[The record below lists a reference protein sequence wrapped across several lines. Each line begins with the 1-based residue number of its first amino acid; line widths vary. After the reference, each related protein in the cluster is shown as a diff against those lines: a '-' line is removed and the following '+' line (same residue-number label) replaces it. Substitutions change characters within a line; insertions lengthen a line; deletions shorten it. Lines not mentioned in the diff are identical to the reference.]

1 MAKTPKT
8 RNEAAAILYVRVS
21 ALESQSKSE
30 IGLDGQERTL
40 RAMAAAAGYTDLRVV
55 VERHTASK
63 TQPALEAAL
72 KDLAKGEAVALYVD
86 KVDRLTR
93 SGMGDAIRIADLA
106 DRHGWRLV
114 IGDIG
119 GGVMDTGSVAGRIVL
134 GVMAEIA
141 RQESKR
147 RSERMRAF
155 HAERRAKGLE
165 WGTTHPARKTTASP
179 EAVAMIYDARAEG
192 LSWQAVAARLN
203 DHQMDNRKWYPT
215 AVRRVYASP
224 SAAAMLAA

>member
-1 MAKTPKT
+1 MTKTPKT
-8 RNEAAAILYVRVS
+8 RNESAAVIYCRVS
-21 ALESQSKSE
+21 ATESQSKSE
-30 IGLDGQERTL
+30 IGLDGQERIL
-40 RAMAAAAGYTDLRVV
+40 RAMAEAAGYTEVRVV

-155 HAERRAKGLE
+155 HAERRAKGLV
-165 WGTTHPARKTTASP
+165 WGVDTPHKTTASA
-179 EAVAMIYDARAEG
+179 EAVAMIAEARGAG
-192 LSWQAVAARLN
+192 MSWQAVADLLN
-203 DHQMDNRKWYPT
+203 DHQMDGRRWYPT
-215 AVRRVYASP
+215 SVRRVYASP